1 MINKIIFYATDFEQG
16 RTMKILSISS
26 VVVGMLFVVNAATGA
41 NQEKWMFASADND
54 SEAFVTVASQ
64 EIENGLRQI
73 DFLRNYAEQIN
84 LGVDPVTGMEWYP
97 HQSVAITYE
106 VNCERSSLAMRSWTM
121 YRGVGG
127 VGEITWADKNHG
139 YPPFVIATSNEE
151 LAVVGAACGEKVAYS
166 LKSGSQEPRL

>member
-1 MINKIIFYATDFEQG
+1 
-16 RTMKILSISS
+16 MKTLNIAS
-26 VVVGMLFVVNAATGA
+26 VVIGWFVVVSAATGA
-41 NQEKWMFASADND
+41 NQEKWMFAAADNE

-73 DFLRNYAEQIN
+73 DFLRNYAEKIN
-84 LGVDPVTGMEWYP
+84 LGVDPVTGIEWYP

-127 VGEITWADKNHG
+127 DGEITWADKNHG
-139 YPPFVIATSNEE
+139 YPPFVTATSNEE
-151 LAVVGAACGEKVAYS
+151 LAVVGAACGEKIAHSANGLDQETS
-166 LKSGSQEPRL
+166 L

>member
-1 MINKIIFYATDFEQG
+1 MKTLKIASAVIGT
-16 RTMKILSISS
+16 
-26 VVVGMLFVVNAATGA
+26 LFVVNASIGA
-41 NQEKWMFASADND
+41 NQDKWMFAAADND

-73 DFLRNYAEQIN
+73 DFLRNYAEKIN
-84 LGVDPVTGMEWYP
+84 LGVDPVTGIEWYP

-127 VGEITWADKNHG
+127 DGEITWADKNHG
-139 YPPFVIATSNEE
+139 YPPFVTATSNEE

-166 LKSGSQEPRL
+166 PESGSQETRL